1 MAQKFREWMEMRVQS
16 EASSDWLTVERN
28 PILKAVAEN
37 LAKQKEKLK
46 ERYGQKMA
54 DRIIAWTLAG
64 GFVPLPG
71 FQVALLLGLLGVSEI
86 ARAIRKEGE
95 GPDPKEE
102 IECKKVADDVGLAI
116 STPENA

>member
-1 MAQKFREWMEMRVQS
+1 MEMRVQS
-16 EASSDWLTVERN
+16 EASSDWLTVEKN

-46 ERYGQKMA
+46 ERYGQKAA

-71 FQVALLLGLLGVSEI
+71 FQVALLLGMLGVSEI
-86 ARAIRKEGE
+86 ARAIRKEGDGL
-95 GPDPKEE
+95 GPKGE
-102 IECKKVADDVGLAI
+102 IECKKVADDVGLAL
-116 STPENA
+116 STPEEAHK